1 MAATKRVGIVPFFRA
16 RCPRCGEG
24 NVFLNK
30 VMSFKKFSDTH
41 EVCPKCSLKFEPETG
56 FFVGAMYWTYA
67 LLVGLTVFMSVV
79 LYQLDL
85 FDEAVYIIP
94 ALIVFLL
101 PWVFR
106 TGRLLMLYV
115 VYPVMYKQLFYGST
129 DEEDYS

>member
-1 MAATKRVGIVPFFRA
+1 MAVHKRAGIGAFFRA

-30 VMSFKKFSDTH
+30 VLSFKKFSDTH
-41 EVCPKCSLKFEPETG
+41 EVCPKCALKIEPETG

-67 LLVGLTVFMSVV
+67 LLVALTVVLSVV
-79 LYQLDL
+79 LYKVDL
-85 FDEAVYIIP
+85 FEEAVYIIP

-115 VYPVMYKQLFYGST
+115 VYPVMYKQLFYGTT

>member
-1 MAATKRVGIVPFFRA
+1 MAASKRAGIVPFIRA
-16 RCPRCGEG
+16 RCPRCGKG
-24 NVFLNK
+24 DVFLNK

-41 EVCPKCSLKFEPETG
+41 EECPKCGLKYEPETG

-67 LLVGLTVFMSVV
+67 LLVGLTVVMSVA
-79 LYQLDL
+79 LYQVDL

-94 ALIVFLL
+94 ALIIFLL

-115 VYPVMYKQLFYGST
+115 VYPVMYKKLFFGST
-129 DEEDYS
+129 EEDDFS

>member
-1 MAATKRVGIVPFFRA
+1 MAVLKRAGIGAFFRA
-16 RCPRCGEG
+16 RCPCCGEG

-30 VMSFKKFSDTH
+30 VISFKKFSDTH
-41 EVCPKCSLKFEPETG
+41 EVCPKCALKFEPETG

-67 LLVGLTVFMSVV
+67 LLVALTVLLSVV
-79 LYQLDL
+79 LYRVDL
-85 FDEAVYIIP
+85 LEEAVYIIP

-115 VYPVMYKQLFYGST
+115 VYPVMYKKLFYGNT
-129 DEEDYS
+129 EEDDYS